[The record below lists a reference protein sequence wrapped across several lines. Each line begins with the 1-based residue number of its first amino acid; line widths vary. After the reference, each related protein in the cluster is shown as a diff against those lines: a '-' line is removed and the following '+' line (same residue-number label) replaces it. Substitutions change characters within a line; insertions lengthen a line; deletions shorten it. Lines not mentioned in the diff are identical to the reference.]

1 MSLHDKFIY
10 DDGLLINKSTG
21 HIYSNMHDKG
31 YIRVQISGKRY
42 YAHRI
47 IWEMFNG
54 PIPEGIQIDHID
66 GDPYNNRIE
75 NLRLATQSQNSAN
88 RGKQTNRPN
97 VSKELPKGV
106 SYNKAR
112 RYEARITYKNQG
124 HYLGSY
130 DTPEEAYAAY
140 MEAAEI
146 LHGKFVR
153 P

>member
-1 MSLHDKFIY
+1 MNLHDKFIY
-10 DDGLLINKSTG
+10 DDGLLINKVTG

-31 YIRVQISGKRY
+31 YIRVKISGKRY

-47 IWEMFNG
+47 IWEMFHEA
-54 PIPEGIQIDHID
+54 IPEGIQIDHID

-75 NLRLATQSQNSAN
+75 NLRLATQAQNNAN
-88 RGKQTNRPN
+88 RGKQINRPN
-97 VSKELPKGV
+97 VSKDLPKGV
-106 SYNKAR
+106 SYNKAG

-130 DTPEEAYAAY
+130 DTTEEAYAAY

-146 LHGKFVR
+146 LHGKYAR